1 MNIVVEFIA
10 NLGLDVVKDK
20 ITDSVVACQGKKR
33 IEDFLSRQ
41 NELNFFVSLDEEID
55 FGRLADYIQTNL
67 VDEVKERCFGNK
79 RQRGA
84 ARQRIMSKA
93 VSYASAHTKFSADRT
108 MKIVGQAVDLLSNFF
123 RRKVNRDLLF
133 IAGEIEDIIL
143 DENAQ
148 TQALVAKGHEH
159 LENVIRDTTALSV
172 DNSLSKIDDGQ
183 LTSVQDKLSEF
194 MNAISAK
201 HTLFPYF
208 GYRMTPENKMIS
220 FPLIEEAKE
229 RYPESYKITASS
241 VRLGEQPI
249 NEIGTALFDKSY
261 RHQLPIHIDVTNAK
275 KYLGDILDP
284 IQTEAEKMIGAHAIM
299 TPPAFP
305 PAFPC
310 YVKIGSE
317 TVIPYLLL
325 RTKEILDDGTIIITN
340 DEQENFNF
348 LISIRMVPS
357 TQNLTFTVQPSNT
370 TNKEYLNYR
379 RFLQKALSGIEVT
392 VVATNL
398 NEPII
403 RGNIDLPDI
412 EHLDEEI
419 DFLEKIVSIENRFG
433 ISICIPK
440 AIQPADYFTINRLY
454 DLIQGG
460 YKGEADRFDFSF
472 ELTEEV
478 KKLIL
483 ELTDN
488 SYGIACSAEGVF
500 TIFDQ
505 DISVSIFREIE
516 SVVIDN
522 LPRLKEKINILDIG
536 DQVKIGYIPSE
547 GRKKC
552 QYMDRIKTENVED
565 GLLFSK
571 ET

>member
-229 RYPESYKITASS
+229 KYPESYKITASS

-261 RHQLPIHIDVTNAK
+261 RHQLPIHK
-275 KYLGDILDP
+275 
-284 IQTEAEKMIGAHAIM
+284 H
-299 TPPAFP
+299 
-305 PAFPC
+305 
-310 YVKIGSE
+310 
-317 TVIPYLLL
+317 
-325 RTKEILDDGTIIITN
+325 
-340 DEQENFNF
+340 
-348 LISIRMVPS
+348 
-357 TQNLTFTVQPSNT
+357 
-370 TNKEYLNYR
+370 
-379 RFLQKALSGIEVT
+379 
-392 VVATNL
+392 
-398 NEPII
+398 
-403 RGNIDLPDI
+403 
-412 EHLDEEI
+412 
-419 DFLEKIVSIENRFG
+419 
-433 ISICIPK
+433 
-440 AIQPADYFTINRLY
+440 
-454 DLIQGG
+454 
-460 YKGEADRFDFSF
+460 
-472 ELTEEV
+472 
-478 KKLIL
+478 
-483 ELTDN
+483 
-488 SYGIACSAEGVF
+488 
-500 TIFDQ
+500 
-505 DISVSIFREIE
+505 
-516 SVVIDN
+516 
-522 LPRLKEKINILDIG
+522 
-536 DQVKIGYIPSE
+536 
-547 GRKKC
+547 
-552 QYMDRIKTENVED
+552 
-565 GLLFSK
+565 
-571 ET
+571 